1 MSKLS
6 EKLDNFWYHYKWHTI
21 VTLFFV
27 VVFGICIGQMASKDK
42 VDAYIMYAGPSA
54 FFASEI
60 EEMQSAFETV
70 MPDLNGDGKKVVY
83 ERELPI
89 IELIISIFFLIPW
102 WISSIENFSAKISI
116 ALFDSPD
123 TMAIL

>member
-1 MSKLS
+1 MYKYSFS
-6 EKLDNFWYHYKWHTI
+6 E
-21 VTLFFV
+21 
-27 VVFGICIGQMASKDK
+27 
-42 VDAYIMYAGPSA
+42 
-54 FFASEI
+54 SEYL
-60 EEMQSAFETV
+60 A
-70 MPDLNGDGKKVVY
+70 
-83 ERELPI
+83 I